1 MNFGAQMRAVQDYAG
16 KHGYVGALP
25 TFFEGLANGVIVH
38 GVFLLKQGTAVWR
51 DVTAEELGSPPDNDI
66 GARFRAAQTY
76 ATSQGMVGAFPNFYQ
91 APRSVISV
99 RGEHHTTVYGHLL
112 FPPGTTV
119 WRDVPAEQFGP
130 GSLDDPANRMRLLQ
144 PYAKAQGFAGAFPN
158 FFQTDGPGL
167 IYGAVLVGAPGAQH
181 QDVPVAALGNLPDG
195 DEGALFRGVQDYAK
209 AQGKPGAFPSFYR
222 ADTPAG
228 TVFGIVLLEPT
239 AAEGRDVGASNVK

>member
-99 RGEHHTTVYGHLL
+99 RGEHPRSGLASGERRR
-112 FPPGTTV
+112 PG
-119 WRDVPAEQFGP
+119 
-130 GSLDDPANRMRLLQ
+130 M
-144 PYAKAQGFAGAFPN
+144 
-158 FFQTDGPGL
+158 
-167 IYGAVLVGAPGAQH
+167 
-181 QDVPVAALGNLPDG
+181 NLPDQARQLRPKIPKHRVCRCAWSW
-195 DEGALFRGVQDYAK
+195 DW
-209 AQGKPGAFPSFYR
+209 
-222 ADTPAG
+222 
-228 TVFGIVLLEPT
+228 
-239 AAEGRDVGASNVK
+239 